1 MIDMR
6 TLELVDLPRKTNRFG
21 QVEITVREARQLFK
35 MMQQLE
41 AIGNKKGIYV
51 QVQTNLADIQDA
63 IFDILNFY
71 GRIELVG
78 GSE

>member
-1 MIDMR
+1 MIDTS
-6 TLELVDLPRKTNRFG
+6 TLALVDLPRKTNRFG

>member
-6 TLELVDLPRKTNRFG
+6 TLDLVDLPRKTNRFG
-21 QVEITVREARQLFK
+21 QVELTVREARQLFK

-41 AIGNKKGIYV
+41 AIGNKKGLYV
-51 QVQTNLADIQDA
+51 LIRNQIDDIQED

-71 GRIELVG
+71 GRIEIVG

>member
-6 TLELVDLPRKTNRFG
+6 TLDLVELPRKTNRYG

-41 AIGNKKGIYV
+41 AIGNKKGIYRPIA
-51 QVQTNLADIQDA
+51 NNIEDIQDD
-63 IFDILNFY
+63 IFEILNFY
-71 GRIELVG
+71 GRIEIVG